1 VRLFSFLGKTGA
13 AGSANSR
20 REGEVA
26 LLRARVNSFLGL
38 LAENRSAHRIIAD
51 LEEKAGGDYVFD
63 QAYLRQSVR
72 GLQDAVNAMLQHL
85 DALAPGRYGRATEV
99 AHAIFSDIH
108 GELEHSVTPSRQD
121 FTSPITSVRAGH
133 EAAAGRR
140 RLLNALSAESQGLR
154 GQGAGEFVL
163 PFNLIRA
170 EHKDAV
176 GGKNLRLAQMLN
188 EAGVPVPCGFAIT
201 ARAYLYFLSHHS
213 LGPQIVARLARVDPR
228 NPGEVAAVSRELQAL
243 IRAREVPRELRDA
256 ITSSYRRLCRDRAWG
271 GGPVAAPLE
280 SQWGGGLVPASLERQ
295 RHGGIVLRS
304 SALREDSAASFA
316 GQYATTLN
324 VPEERLVDEYREVI
338 ASKFSTRAIFYFL
351 TKGFREEDLAMS
363 VACQVMVPAVASG
376 VVYSVDPLAPD
387 SGCLLI
393 NAAWGLGQLVVEGV
407 VTPDAYYLDRHSLR
421 LVRSEIACKSRQ
433 LAPAPEG
440 GVREVDVSA
449 ERQCQPSLTPEQMR
463 TVADYALRLE
473 KHFGRPQDIEWAV
486 DPDGN
491 LQVLQSRSL
500 RVLRRNAPIY
510 RDPALISG
518 HEVLLK
524 EGRVAAAG
532 IASGPVVVVRTE
544 EDLLSFPA
552 GGVLVAAHPSPQLVV
567 ALRRAAAVVCD
578 TGGVASHLATLA
590 REFKV
595 PALMA
600 TGRATAVLPPGQV
613 VTVDT
618 DRCCVFAG
626 KVTDILAAVPS
637 PADEGEL
644 DDSDILQLFRRLLP
658 RIVPLRLVDPL
669 RANFAAA
676 NCESVHDL
684 TRFVHQ
690 MAMNEMVRLAE
701 RLADEGC
708 QATRLEADIPLAI
721 QVLDLS
727 AEAPPRGKSLR
738 PDQIT
743 SQPLQQFLQGLA
755 ERPWPGP
762 RSVSLGG
769 FMSVMA
775 IHSSEPHRLAEPCLV
790 IASERYM
797 NFSVRTGYHYSTV
810 EALCPELGGVGFVR
824 FHFRGGGAAAECRE
838 RRERLLHDLLVW
850 SGFAVDCGP
859 EIINAISEHLAEA
872 DVLRRVRLL
881 AYLTVYTKQLDVL
894 LTDDA
899 VTSWY
904 IEKFKKEA
912 GG

>member
-1 VRLFSFLGKTGA
+1 MRFFSFLGKGGTNGL
-13 AGSANSR
+13 ANNR

-26 LLRARVNSFLGL
+26 LLRARVSSFLDL
-38 LAENRSAHRIIAD
+38 LAENRTAHRLIAD
-51 LEEKAGGDYVFD
+51 LEDKAGGDYVFD
-63 QAYLRQSVR
+63 QAYLRQSVQ

-85 DALAPGRYGRATEV
+85 DSLAPGKYSQTAEV
-99 AHAIFSDIH
+99 AHALFSDIH
-108 GELEHSVTPSRQD
+108 GELERASPPRQD
-121 FTSPITSVRAGH
+121 LTSPINSIRARH

-140 RLLNALSAESQGLR
+140 RLLSALQAESQR
-154 GQGAGEFVL
+154 GSLQNAGDFVL
-163 PFNLIRA
+163 PFSLIRA

-188 EAGVPVPCGFAIT
+188 EVGVPVPCGFAIT
-201 ARAYLYFLSHHS
+201 ARAYLYFLSHHA
-213 LGPQIVARLARVDPR
+213 LGPQIVARLGRIDPLS
-228 NPGEVAAVSRELQAL
+228 PGDVAAVSRDLQAL
-243 IRAREVPRELRDA
+243 IRAHEVPRELSDA
-256 ITSSYRRLCRDRAWG
+256 IASSYRRLCREQAWHG
-271 GGPVAAPLE
+271 GI
-280 SQWGGGLVPASLERQ
+280 VPASSDREWR
-295 RHGGIVLRS
+295 GGIVLRS

-324 VPEERLVDEYREVI
+324 VAEEHLVDEYREVI

-363 VACQVMVPAVASG
+363 VACQILVPAVASG
-376 VVYSVDPLAPD
+376 VVYSVDPLSPE
-387 SGCLLI
+387 SGCLVI
-393 NAAWGLGQLVVEGV
+393 NAAWGLGQLVVEGG
-407 VTPDAYYLDRHSLR
+407 VTPDVYYLDRRDLR
-421 LVRSEIACKSRQ
+421 LVRSEVACKARQ

-440 GVREVDVSA
+440 GVREVDVPA
-449 ERQCQPSLTPEQMR
+449 EKQCLPSLTPEQLR
-463 TVADYALRLE
+463 TVGDYALRLE

-500 RVLRRNAPIY
+500 RVLRRTAPIY
-510 RDPALISG
+510 RELPQVGG
-518 HEVLLK
+518 HAVLLK
-524 EGRVAAAG
+524 EGRVASAG
-532 IASGPVVVVRTE
+532 AGSGPVVVVRTD
-544 EDLLSFPA
+544 EDLLSFPE

-567 ALRRAAAVVCD
+567 ALRRAAAIVCD

-600 TGRATAVLPPGQV
+600 TVRATAVLSPGQV

-626 KVTDILAAVPS
+626 KVTDLLAAEPTLG
-637 PADEGEL
+637 DDGDL
-644 DDSDILQLFRRLLP
+644 DDSEILQLFRRLLP
-658 RIVPLRLVDPL
+658 RIVPLRLVDPQ
-669 RANFAAA
+669 RANFSVA

-690 MAMNEMVRLAE
+690 MAMNEMVCLAE
-701 RLADEGC
+701 RLSDEGW

-721 QVLDLS
+721 QVLDVS
-727 AEAPPRGKSLR
+727 AETPRGSKSLR
-738 PDQIT
+738 PEQIT
-743 SQPLQQFLQGLA
+743 SLPLREFLRGLA

-775 IHSSEPHRLAEPCLV
+775 IHASEPHRLAEPCLV

-810 EALCPELGGVGFVR
+810 EALCPEMGGVGFVR

-838 RRERLLHDLLVW
+838 RRERLLHELLVW

-859 EIINAISEHLAEA
+859 EMISAIAEHLTEA
-872 DVLRRVRLL
+872 AVLRRVRLL

-904 IEKFKKEA
+904 IEEFKKGAEV
-912 GG
+912 